1 MIVSL
6 ATEKSNPAGTNFELK
21 FASSKEIIIRDIDPG
36 YTWEIM
42 GRVQKLFKKALAHE
56 NVLKMQL
63 EINRFKKKGTFFL
76 GN

>member
-21 FASSKEIIIRDIDPG
+21 FASSKEIRDIDSG
-36 YTWEIM
+36 YNWEIM
-42 GRVQKLFKKALAHE
+42 GRVRKLFKKALAHE
-56 NVLKMQL
+56 IVLKMQL

>member
-36 YTWEIM
+36 Y
-42 GRVQKLFKKALAHE
+42 
-56 NVLKMQL
+56 N
-63 EINRFKKKGTFFL
+63 
-76 GN
+76 

>member
-6 ATEKSNPAGTNFELK
+6 ATEKSNPASTNFELK
-21 FASSKEIIIRDIDPG
+21 FASSKEIKIRDIDSG
-36 YTWEIM
+36 YNWEIM
-42 GRVQKLFKKALAHE
+42 GRVRKLFKKALAHE
-56 NVLKMQL
+56 NVLKMQP